1 MNRDTITIKLS
12 DREALELAQLLRS
25 RLEHIAT
32 TPETQSIKEE
42 LDILGLLLA
51 KLFIKSLFMAMRE
64 ENERLGR
71 MN

>member
-1 MNRDTITIKLS
+1 MKDTITIKLS
-12 DREALELAQLLRS
+12 DREALELARLLQS
-25 RLEHIAT
+25 RLEQIAT
-32 TPETQSIKEE
+32 TPEIQSIKEE

-64 ENERLGR
+64 ENERQGR

>member
-1 MNRDTITIKLS
+1 VSRDTITIELS

-25 RLEHIAT
+25 RLEQIAT
-32 TPETQSIKEE
+32 TPESQSIKEE
-42 LDILGLLLA
+42 QDILGLLLT

-64 ENERLGR
+64 ENERQGR